1 MGGWKK
7 QLTST
12 KQFWVDVEPEK
23 KLLKYWAQGLKPQFQ
38 ASKDNRKQSYWI
50 EWDQPYSQ

>member
-38 ASKDNRKQSYWI
+38 ASKDNRKQSYWT